1 MSQQLQENKVAI
13 AIYSRNENYR
23 IPITINKV
31 NTLLKDFM
39 YNAL

>member
-1 MSQQLQENKVAI
+1 MSQQLQENKV